1 MTFPSG
7 SVDRLAQYFSRVC
20 PRSRTNSEKN
30 PTGMLTN
37 KEASFGAAQESVA
50 HRRRRSRTGNL
61 CACRWSL
68 CRSQQVASELW
79 PVESI
84 ADTPY
89 GMRGIGEIASF
100 DLEGERLRAHM
111 FGVAAADW
119 PVVSP
124 DGRAHSTKGCRR
136 STSSSSNF
144 AEGAPDLPMVRYFAP
159 DFGPWFRPGDTGDK
173 QSRAV
178 RSRLLTR

>member
-1 MTFPSG
+1 MELVP
-7 SVDRLAQYFSRVC
+7 LATGRV
-20 PRSRTNSEKN
+20 
-30 PTGMLTN
+30 
-37 KEASFGAAQESVA
+37 
-50 HRRRRSRTGNL
+50 
-61 CACRWSL
+61 
-68 CRSQQVASELW
+68 ELR

-124 DGRAHSTKGCRR
+124 DGTVATIDVRITLQTDDGALLYAHYSGRIDLTQKPVVVYSTPLFDAGDERYKWLSRIQVVGKG
-136 STSSSSNF
+136 TF
-144 AEGAPDLPMVRYFAP
+144 DEGLSKIDYEFFELR
-159 DFGPWFRPGDTGDK
+159 
-173 QSRAV
+173 
-178 RSRLLTR
+178 